1 MYVSY
6 ADLAGRRPSPILPMH
21 PDPRVRAAVLAR
33 SGAARSPVWLPG
45 SPLPAVSPYPAGR
58 AIARPAARSSAPWP
72 VFPRQAPR
80 AGIATNGGW
89 IHPGS
94 PMRPGLG
101 QVSTQAISQIAA
113 TGATTTISTL
123 VALGAITGPVGA
135 AVAGLVAVGTLLASV
150 FKGCG
155 QTCVEASDIA
165 NQVGSALQQN
175 LQQYLS
181 SPVHYQSLQ
190 TAALNNFQTAWTAL
204 TQACGAASLASAGQN
219 CISER
224 QQGAC
229 SYKTTPGGWQQT
241 GGTWTYV
248 YPGANHSGS
257 TCWNYFVGF
266 HDPIANDPT
275 VVPDPATPSGAAA
288 TATSF
293 LTTGLTDVGINP
305 NTTIFGIPISTLA
318 LPAALLVAVL
328 LLMD

>member
-33 SGAARSPVWLPG
+33 SGAGRSPVWLPG

-135 AVAGLVAVGTLLASV
+135 AIAGLVAVGTLLASV

-165 NQVGSALQQN
+165 NQVESALQQN

-229 SYKTTPGGWQQT
+229 SYKTSPGGWTQSSA
-241 GGTWTYV
+241 GVWTYT
-248 YPGANHSGS
+248 YPGANGSGS
-257 TCWNYFVGF
+257 SCWNWFIGY

-275 VVPDPATPSGAAA
+275 VVADPAGTAA
-288 TATSF
+288 TSAITQ
-293 LTTGLTDVGINP
+293 GLTDVGISAS
-305 NTTIFGIPISTLA
+305 TTLFGIPIATLA
-318 LPAALLVAVL
+318 IPAALAL
-328 LLMD
+328 LLWMVLD